1 MVLSDKTELGETEV
15 QLSLNEG
22 VELSLSL
29 INHPPNFECS
39 LEELSVAER
48 LSLTWV
54 RLSFEFHS
62 ENIFLKLPEGGVLS
76 KTTFEKS
83 VVSVKEDDVFPIR
96 SVNTTDRFRFPS

>member
-1 MVLSDKTELGETEV
+1 MLSDKTELGETEV

-22 VELSLSL
+22 VELSFSL
-29 INHPPNFECS
+29 INHPPNFEFS

-62 ENIFLKLPEGGVLS
+62 ENIFPKLPEGGVLS
-76 KTTFEKS
+76 KITCEETIISEL
-83 VVSVKEDDVFPIR
+83 EDDVFPAR
-96 SVNTTDRFRFPS
+96 SVITTEKLSFPS